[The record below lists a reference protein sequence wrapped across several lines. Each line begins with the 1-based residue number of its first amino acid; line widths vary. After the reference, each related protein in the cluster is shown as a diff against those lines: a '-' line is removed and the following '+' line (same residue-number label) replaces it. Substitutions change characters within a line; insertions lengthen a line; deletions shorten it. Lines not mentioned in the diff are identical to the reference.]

1 MTVMPSKSWSRRIYK
16 TVIDKQK
23 QKINNMEI
31 VWTLIFSFLTTFI
44 PPILLMLS
52 LVLAIPA
59 TIFKAVFK
67 SEELQAI
74 TLAIGQILFEI
85 YGYLLGV
92 GTSVLIV
99 RNYLGDNTNLKVII
113 VSVVIVLFF
122 ARVWAINTNEKKK
135 ELRGELTTLQVYQSF
150 LQASYFYV
158 FTIGYIVFLLKP
170 NLLDLHFDWLY
181 SIISNYLPKILS
193 LIHI

>member
-1 MTVMPSKSWSRRIYK
+1 MPSKSWSRRIYK

-181 SIISNYLPKILS
+181 SIISNYLPKI
-193 LIHI
+193 